1 MRFGECYKILEIGGL
16 ATRNSWDGVFIWM
29 KPKTKVRSEWCKDP
43 ILKMLTDSNGG
54 EVEAEQVLCKYDLKD
69 KKVMTGWSPQQD
81 DLAADDWNNCY
92 IRSVDDKLELKVR
105 ESDEKKSGFVGDLFD
120 GVDVIRKP

>member
-1 MRFGECYKILEIGGL
+1 MEIGGL

-43 ILKMLTDSNGG
+43 ILKMLADGNGG

-92 IRSVDDKLELKVR
+92 IRSVDDKLDLKVR